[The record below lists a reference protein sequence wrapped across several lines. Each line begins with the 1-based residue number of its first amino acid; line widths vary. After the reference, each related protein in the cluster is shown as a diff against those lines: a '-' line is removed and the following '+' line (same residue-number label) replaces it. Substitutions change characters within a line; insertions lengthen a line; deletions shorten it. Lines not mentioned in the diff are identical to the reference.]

1 MSVVGHVTGD
11 EKYECVI
18 WKVFMRFSK
27 MAFGSV
33 YCASFKG
40 SFLGV
45 LYLYLCNQATSVS
58 NGWMGGSKLCGLFKA
73 KWYYSHSHF
82 SLVLGMVMSCQPVLS

>member
-18 WKVFMRFSK
+18 WKVFMRFSR
-27 MAFGSV
+27 MTFGSV
-33 YCASFKG
+33 YCACFRG

-45 LYLYLCNQATSVS
+45 L
-58 NGWMGGSKLCGLFKA
+58 
-73 KWYYSHSHF
+73 
-82 SLVLGMVMSCQPVLS
+82 